1 VLSVTDDETAR
12 MVGGGMDTVDM
23 YMYDDDIIV
32 EEQSDD
38 MDDDDDDE
46 EEEEDKVRDGHN
58 HDQVRERGKNKK

>member
-1 VLSVTDDETAR
+1 
-12 MVGGGMDTVDM
+12 MVGAMDTVDE

-38 MDDDDDDE
+38 MDDDDEE

-58 HDQVRERGKNKK
+58 HDQVNGAKKKKV